1 MRIVVSCGSQPHILW
16 DRSQYIISCV
26 PPWAMP
32 RYCRWLIASEM
43 CEYIWNWESLS
54 PSWCLYI
61 TTAGKECTQ
70 GKGRKERC
78 NISWQSHALEL
89 CGMIY
94 HFFHL
99 PCSIFFF
106 YINGNLQA
114 LFCKDRYKYDLSFL
128 RVGRTP
134 HNGQHHACTYRSE
147 QVGICLLL
155 RCFFFLLQ
163 INSCAFVNSQQW
175 KKCGVFTIPY
185 GCGYWNAGESTK

>member
-1 MRIVVSCGSQPHILW
+1 MWVSASYPMRQISVYNILCSTLSYAQVLQMTDSFRDVWIYLKLRKPVSKLVFV
-16 DRSQYIISCV
+16 YN
-26 PPWAMP
+26 
-32 RYCRWLIASEM
+32 Y
-43 CEYIWNWESLS
+43 
-54 PSWCLYI
+54 SWQRMYSRK
-61 TTAGKECTQ
+61 GKEREVQ
-70 GKGRKERC
+70 YFL
-78 NISWQSHALEL
+78 QSHALEL
-89 CGMIY
+89 CGTIY

-134 HNGQHHACTYRSE
+134 HNDQHHACTYRSE

-155 RCFFFLLQ
+155 RWFFFLLQ